1 MMRRTGYVLGVL
13 LASTALAGA
22 PAGTLPATTFEGSP
36 ALVLANDKLALTILS
51 QGGTFAS
58 LVLADDPERLNPL
71 WNPVRVNRELGRDAP
86 PTSTAGHFVCV
97 DGFGPVS
104 PAERAVGLPMHGEA
118 HLQPQVVRFDRTGPT
133 SEVALSATLP
143 LVQEAFVRTIRLV
156 DGEQVVYVDSRLD
169 NLLAFDRPVHWGE
182 HATVGSPFVE
192 SGVTVFDL
200 SGSRSR
206 TRTYQ
211 QPASASDPR
220 MVRRLESGRDFSWPL
235 APGLNGATVDVRHVP
250 EDPRYI
256 EHVATLLDPS
266 SPLGWAT
273 ALNTAR
279 GLIVGYLFPREDY
292 PWIQTWGSYPPT
304 GKLARGIE
312 FATQPF
318 DLPRRDVI
326 SAGTLFD
333 TPTFRWLPAKS
344 SITARFLLFYTRA
357 PRGFTRVDAVRV
369 EGDQIVI
376 EDRHAG
382 MRVMLTASRA
392 ADLARR

>member
-1 MMRRTGYVLGVL
+1 MRRTGCVLAVIL
-13 LASTALAGA
+13 TAAALAGA

-36 ALVLANDKLALTILS
+36 ALVLANDRLALTILS

-71 WNPVRVNRELGRDAP
+71 WNPVRMNRELGRDAP

-97 DGFGPVS
+97 DGFGPAS
-104 PAERAVGLPMHGEA
+104 PDERAAGLPMHGEA
-118 HLQPQVVRFDRTGPT
+118 HLQPYAVRFDRTGST
-133 SEVALSATLP
+133 SEVTLSATLP
-143 LVQEAFVRTIRLV
+143 LVQEAFVRSVRLV

-192 SGVTVFDL
+192 PGVTVFDL
-200 SGSRSR
+200 SGTRSR
-206 TRTYQ
+206 TRAYQ
-211 QPASASDPR
+211 QPVSATDPR
-220 MVRRLESGRDFSWPL
+220 MVRRLESGRDFAWPA
-235 APGLNGATVDVRHVP
+235 APGLNGVTVDVRQVP
-250 EDPRYI
+250 EQPHYI
-256 EHVATLLDPS
+256 EHVATRLDPAR
-266 SPLGWAT
+266 PVGWAT

-292 PWIQTWGSYPPT
+292 PWVQTWGSYPPT

-318 DLPRRDVI
+318 DVPRRDVI
-326 SAGTLFD
+326 SAGPLFE

-344 SITARFLLFYTRA
+344 SITARFLLFYART
-357 PRGFTRVDAVRV
+357 PRGFTRVDDVRM
-369 EGDQIVI
+369 EGGQIVVV
-376 EDRHAG
+376 DRAAG
-382 MRVMLTASRA
+382 LRVTLTASQAER
-392 ADLARR
+392 LLGR